1 MPYKRPAFMLKHWLR
16 FGGRWR
22 SPYHRIAYELASPK
36 KASTVRRLLEYG
48 FVNRAAELLKIPSLS
63 TPSSEARLAFLT
75 GKPEVAKAVLLQAL
89 QTLSANHPEQR
100 RIIKLLTRL
109 APESVVIWARE
120 AGHERLATQ
129 IEAAIAPQPHPNFL
143 TFNRPKED
151 EHLLVA
157 NANNSARGKLES
169 LNAFFKEKKL
179 LPVTL
184 KDAEQAFNINNL
196 SSPPQAL
203 PVKKAP
209 YVSVIMT
216 VYNGEEFIRSA
227 ALSIL
232 HQIGVKVELII
243 IDDGSTDETWRAI
256 GALAHQYPD
265 QVQAK
270 KLPENIGTYRAKN
283 VALNMCTG
291 DYVAFQ
297 DADDWSHPQR
307 LAQSIAWIKSSPNRV
322 AATCRYVRLDTN
334 ARFYSPGV
342 WPLHQWSPNTL
353 VFRREIVLQKLG
365 GFDEVKLGADTEYF
379 ERLRLHFS
387 DKQVFFAKNV
397 MLIAMSLPNSLMH
410 DQMTGTDEQGYSPNR
425 IAYRELRSEEFLN
438 SIKNNKAIKISI

>member
-1 MPYKRPAFMLKHWLR
+1 MLKHWLR

-89 QTLSANHPEQR
+89 KTLSANHPEQR

-143 TFNRPKED
+143 TLNRPKED
-151 EHLLVA
+151 EHLLIA

-169 LNAFFKEKKL
+169 LNAFFKEKKM

-196 SSPPQAL
+196 SSPPEAL

-243 IDDGSTDETWRAI
+243 IDDGSTDGTWRAI
-256 GALAHQYPD
+256 DALVQQYPG
-265 QVQAK
+265 QVHAK
-270 KLPENIGTYRAKN
+270 KLPENIGTYKAKN
-283 VALNMCTG
+283 IALNMCTG
-291 DYVAFQ
+291 DYIAFQ

-307 LAQSIAWIKSSPNRV
+307 LAHSIAWIRSSPNRV

-353 VFRREIVLQKLG
+353 VFRRLIVLRKIG
-365 GFDEVKLGADTEYF
+365 KFEEVRAGADTEYF
-379 ERLRLHFS
+379 ERIRLIFGDQYILFS
-387 DKQVFFAKNV
+387 KRTL
-397 MLIAMSLPNSLMH
+397 LIAMSLPASLMH
-410 DQMTGTDEQGYSPNR
+410 SEKTGVDKTGYSLSR
-425 IAYRELRSEEFLN
+425 ISYRETQSENLLRSIAHTLQKKN
-438 SIKNNKAIKISI
+438 HRNNKNL